1 MTSTALITGEDA
13 AATPVGVA
21 KPPQHLGAKRLK
33 VMPVNQ
39 SFAGLRIVSKQ

>member
-13 AATPVGVA
+13 AATPVGA